1 MDDVSTDG
9 ANAAK
14 AARWAEGCR
23 RHKAISRLC
32 RLRRAA
38 AAKIRCGG
46 RRLGLGVSRTTLYRL
61 IEPYK
66 TFGTVDVLQPSAT
79 GRRSGTWVLPKA
91 TEQIIEETIHNVYL
105 KPTRPTLTHLVDC
118 VHARCTEEGVA
129 PPHRRTVRARVK
141 AIDIRVRADGAANAI
156 SSRRP
161 QQSLGNMQLAVRL
174 RSCRS
179 IIQKSTSSLST
190 NLPGRP
196 WLTLAIDVFSR
207 VVTGLHVSV
216 SAPSRVSASLL
227 GTGSANPVSH

>member
-1 MDDVSTDG
+1 MGPTPPRQRAGPRVAAVTRRSADFVDYGKQPLPRSVVEDV
-9 ANAAK
+9 A
-14 AARWAEGCR
+14 WE
-23 RHKAISRLC
+23 
-32 RLRRAA
+32 
-38 AAKIRCGG
+38 
-46 RRLGLGVSRTTLYRL
+46 LGVSRATLYRL
-61 IEPYK
+61 IELYK

-129 PPHRRTVRARVK
+129 PPYRRTVCARVK
-141 AIDIRVRADGAANAI
+141 AIDIRVRGPGAANAI

-190 NLPGRP
+190 N
-196 WLTLAIDVFSR
+196 
-207 VVTGLHVSV
+207 
-216 SAPSRVSASLL
+216 
-227 GTGSANPVSH
+227 